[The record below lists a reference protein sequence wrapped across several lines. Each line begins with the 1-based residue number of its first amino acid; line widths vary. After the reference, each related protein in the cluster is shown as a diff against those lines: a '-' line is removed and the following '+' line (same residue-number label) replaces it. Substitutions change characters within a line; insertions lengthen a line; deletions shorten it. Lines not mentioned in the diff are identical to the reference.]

1 MKTSSGTEALLS
13 FYTISF
19 AVILICLRSVPDKYF
34 VVIPDVL
41 QVCQLRFELC
51 QVWLVCIKLPLQRN
65 VFRCQLLQRRQL
77 AVMKL
82 IDGLGFFMRFD
93 FCAMLLIEFC
103 RPAGFAKLIVYRF
116 RPTVIPDGL
125 TLTIDFFHAILGLS
139 DESFPFFTGR
149 LQIINLLFQFFQ

>member
-19 AVILICLRSVPDKYF
+19 AVILICLRNVPDKYF

-51 QVWLVCIKLPLQRN
+51 QIWLVCIQLLLQRN
-65 VFRCQLLQRRQL
+65 VFRCQLLQRRQF
-77 AVMKL
+77 AVVKL
-82 IDGLGFFMRFD
+82 VDSLCFFVCFD

-103 RPAGFAKLIVYRF
+103 
-116 RPTVIPDGL
+116 
-125 TLTIDFFHAILGLS
+125 
-139 DESFPFFTGR
+139 
-149 LQIINLLFQFFQ
+149 